1 MAAASELKGME
12 QMAYTDIPIDNTN
25 LAYDLSRFDKS
36 EKEQRAEEALK
47 SRMHLAPAVSVSKSG
62 SKLKVAAAALA
73 LFGAFCA
80 VNCSNTR
87 KDDALRLV
95 EQQQTELK
103 SAMDDNA
110 LLKSRLD
117 GKVNTAYIEKYAAET
132 LGMVKVSASQ
142 KKYISVNTES
152 LVEVGGDEKDG
163 VVDSVKSWFGGIV
176 EYIGL

>member
-1 MAAASELKGME
+1 
-12 QMAYTDIPIDNTN
+12 MAYTDIPIDNTN
-25 LAYDLSRFDKS
+25 LAYDLSRFDKT
-36 EKEQRAEEALK
+36 EREQRAEEAPK
-47 SRMHLAPAVSVSKSG
+47 SEMHLAPAVSVSKSG
-62 SKLKVAAAALA
+62 SKLKVAAAALV

-87 KDDALRLV
+87 RDDALRLV

-103 SAMDDNA
+103 NALNDNS

-117 GKVNTAYIEKYAAET
+117 GKVNTAYIEKYATEK

-142 KKYISVNTES
+142 KQYISVNTES
-152 LVEVGGDEKDG
+152 LVEVGGEDNSG

>member
-1 MAAASELKGME
+1 
-12 QMAYTDIPIDNTN
+12 MAYTDIPIDNTN
-25 LAYDLSRFDKS
+25 LAYDLSRF
-36 EKEQRAEEALK
+36 EKTEREQRAEEAPK
-47 SRMHLAPAVSVSKSG
+47 SRMHLVPAVSVSKSG
-62 SKLKVAAAALA
+62 SKLKVAAAALV

-87 KDDALRLV
+87 KDDSLRLV

-103 SAMDDNA
+103 NALNDNS
-110 LLKSRLD
+110 LLKSKLD
-117 GKVNTAYIEKYAAET
+117 GKVNTAYIEKYATEK

-142 KKYISVNTES
+142 KQYISVNTES
-152 LVEVGGDEKDG
+152 LVEVGGEDNGG

>member
-1 MAAASELKGME
+1 
-12 QMAYTDIPIDNTN
+12 MAYTDIPIDNTN

-36 EKEQRAEEALK
+36 EKEQRVQEAPK
-47 SRMHLAPAVSVSKSG
+47 SKMHLAPAVSVSKSG
-62 SKLKVAAAALA
+62 SKLKVAAAALV

-87 KDDALRLV
+87 RDDALRLV

-103 SAMDDNA
+103 NALNDNS

-117 GKVNTAYIEKYAAET
+117 GKVNTAYIEKYATEK

-142 KKYISVNTES
+142 KQYISVNTES
-152 LVEVGGDEKDG
+152 LVEVGGEDNSG

>member
-1 MAAASELKGME
+1 
-12 QMAYTDIPIDNTN
+12 MAYTDIPIDNTN
-25 LAYDLSRFDKS
+25 LAYDLSRFDKT
-36 EKEQRAEEALK
+36 EREQRAEEAPK
-47 SRMHLAPAVSVSKSG
+47 SKMHLAPAVSVSKSG
-62 SKLKVAAAALA
+62 SKLKVAAAALV

-87 KDDALRLV
+87 RDDALRLV

-103 SAMDDNA
+103 NALNDNS

-117 GKVNTAYIEKYAAET
+117 GKVNTAYIEKYATEK

-142 KKYISVNTES
+142 KQYISVNTES
-152 LVEVGGDEKDG
+152 LVEVGSEDNSG

>member
-1 MAAASELKGME
+1 
-12 QMAYTDIPIDNTN
+12 MAYTDIPIDNTN
-25 LAYDLSRFDKS
+25 LAYDLSRFDKT
-36 EKEQRAEEALK
+36 EREQRAEEAPK
-47 SRMHLAPAVSVSKSG
+47 SRMHLVPAVSVSKSG
-62 SKLKVAAAALA
+62 SKLKVAAAALV

-87 KDDALRLV
+87 KDDSLRLV

-103 SAMDDNA
+103 NALNDNS
-110 LLKSRLD
+110 LLKSKLD
-117 GKVNTAYIEKYAAET
+117 GKVNTAYIEKYATEK

-142 KKYISVNTES
+142 KQYISVNTES
-152 LVEVGGDEKDG
+152 LVEVGGEDNGG

>member
-1 MAAASELKGME
+1 
-12 QMAYTDIPIDNTN
+12 MAYTDIPIDNTN
-25 LAYDLSRFDKS
+25 LAYDLSRFDKT
-36 EKEQRAEEALK
+36 EREQRAEEAPK
-47 SRMHLAPAVSVSKSG
+47 SKMHLAPAVSVSKSG
-62 SKLKVAAAALA
+62 SKLKVAAAALV

-87 KDDALRLV
+87 RDDALRLV

-103 SAMDDNA
+103 NALNDNS

-117 GKVNTAYIEKYAAET
+117 GKVNTAYIEKYATEK

-142 KKYISVNTES
+142 KQYISVNTES
-152 LVEVGGDEKDG
+152 LVEVGGEDNSG

>member
-1 MAAASELKGME
+1 
-12 QMAYTDIPIDNTN
+12 
-25 LAYDLSRFDKS
+25 
-36 EKEQRAEEALK
+36 
-47 SRMHLAPAVSVSKSG
+47 MHLAPAVSVSKSG
-62 SKLKVAAAALA
+62 SKLKVAAAALV

-87 KDDALRLV
+87 KDDSLRLV

-103 SAMDDNA
+103 NALNDNS
-110 LLKSRLD
+110 LLKSKLD
-117 GKVNTAYIEKYAAET
+117 GKVNTAYIEKYATEK

-142 KKYISVNTES
+142 KQYISVNTES
-152 LVEVGGDEKDG
+152 LVEVGGEDNGG